1 MTNHD
6 KVRKRIEWMRE
17 RYPTDR
23 RLELAQ
29 AAEAEMARECANCRE
44 LVPDGHGWIR
54 LYKVGPSDD
63 DEVEGDRYCDR
74 CVTLDESRRFRGR
87 PAPPMERIER

>member
-63 DEVEGDRYCDR
+63 DE
-74 CVTLDESRRFRGR
+74 SRRFRGR